1 MIMDSICCDWQMG
14 KSTDNMEDQTP
25 DIIEIPKIT
34 DPRGNLSVVEGGQLV
49 PFDIKRVFYLYD
61 VPADSERGGHAHHRA
76 RQFLI
81 ALGGSFDVVLDN
93 GRTQRR
99 YTLNRPYRG
108 LLIPPGYW
116 RTMDNF
122 SSGSVCLVLTDMHYD
137 EADYIREYD
146 QYLQHV
152 KGTVR
157 PL

>member
-1 MIMDSICCDWQMG
+1 MEKSID
-14 KSTDNMEDQTP
+14 KAAHNLP
-25 DIIEIPKIT
+25 RIIEIPKIT
-34 DPRGNLSVVEGGQLV
+34 DPRGNLSVVEGGQLL

-61 VPADSERGGHAHHRA
+61 VPADSERGGHAHYQA
-76 RQFLI
+76 QQFLI

-93 GRTQRR
+93 GTEQRR

-122 SSGSVCLVLTDMHYD
+122 SSGCVCLVLTNMHYN
-137 EADYIREYD
+137 EADYIRDYEEYKE
-146 QYLQHV
+146 HV
-152 KGTVR
+152 ADVNR